1 MPPSDYGLTSPE
13 DHKALMTV
21 LNVDVDVAELR
32 GGTMLVG

>member
-13 DHKALMTV
+13 DYKELMTV
-21 LNVDVDVAELR
+21 LNVDVAEPR